1 MFAYQILMIF
11 LLFGLFSI
19 LTIIL
24 LKKFGVGGAK
34 GIFFL
39 VPLFFFCLG
48 FILRLTEA
56 KPLVDTGYFLTEF
69 SYLFIYTLFAIF
81 LFLGQ
86 IRYWKK

>member
-1 MFAYQILMIF
+1 MLTYQILAIF
-11 LLFGLFSI
+11 LLLVLFTVLI
-19 LTIIL
+19 TIL
-24 LKKFGVGGAK
+24 LRRFGVASGK
-34 GIFFL
+34 GTFFF

-56 KPLVDTGYFLTEF
+56 KPLVDTGYFFTEF